1 MGKREERLF
10 AQAACRAISL
20 FLMTTT
26 CAHEPELPRVR
37 GSPSYLSGV
46 GWAGLAPACC
56 APSCTAP
63 GTNSL
68 PNPAMKP
75 PQWYSMS
82 GFGSGSTCFAQ
93 RAVAG
98 LGKAQGPSLSGWV
111 CVWVCAW
118 GGLVAHRGWG
128 LYCVWSCLILS
139 CVRCW
144 AGLGWAGKRY
154 IFFLLPP
161 FSSPS
166 RPPGCHFGRGPAF
179 LHLGQ
184 LRVDITAPLERAR
197 PGVGGGLTPPLDQHP
212 LDRCA

>member
-98 LGKAQGPSLSGWV
+98 LGKAQGPSSPTGAGSGLGLHL
-111 CVWVCAW
+111 
-118 GGLVAHRGWG
+118 GGSSHTEDGTCL
-128 LYCVWSCLILS
+128 VWSCLASS
-139 CVRCW
+139 CLVCNAMRCW
-144 AGLGWAGKRY
+144 VGLGWRAVY
-154 IFFLLPP
+154 LFP
-161 FSSPS
+161 SSPL
-166 RPPGCHFGRGPAF
+166 PLPGPRDATLGVVRHFF
-179 LHLGQ
+179 TS
-184 LRVDITAPLERAR
+184 DN
-197 PGVGGGLTPPLDQHP
+197 
-212 LDRCA
+212 